1 MQKVA
6 ESLQK
11 ETHMASYVSQIRQ
24 DQKIAGVVVR
34 ECIISK
40 QLDIV
45 GTSVPKLEH
54 LLQSFSSRIIE
65 STKEQFVQ
73 VTQAI
78 ETNAKSL
85 ADSLAD
91 VQVNILE
98 AARTSDTQHSGS
110 HAISHQLV
118 RDIHAVLCPPALPI
132 SPPAW
137 YSAAAGVQP
146 IHREFFAHQLRP
158 NVNDDIAAFN
168 DGGQFDTSV
177 SALVN
182 CSNPPDFHS
191 YMSYDAHMP
200 CTADY
205 MGDDFGDVSAFFA
218 LPDILPNSQ
227 H

>member
-1 MQKVA
+1 MRTCQGRFDNVQEKQAKAKLGKAMGEFVQASDLRLWMCDLMTTEHTSDHGVMQKVA

-11 ETHMASYVSQIRQ
+11 ETHMASYESQIRQ

-34 ECIISK
+34 ECSISK

-98 AARTSDTQHSGS
+98 AAQIGARMLAGAAKTTAGTSC
-110 HAISHQLV
+110 
-118 RDIHAVLCPPALPI
+118 R
-132 SPPAW
+132 
-137 YSAAAGVQP
+137 
-146 IHREFFAHQLRP
+146 LR
-158 NVNDDIAAFN
+158 
-168 DGGQFDTSV
+168 
-177 SALVN
+177 
-182 CSNPPDFHS
+182 
-191 YMSYDAHMP
+191 
-200 CTADY
+200 
-205 MGDDFGDVSAFFA
+205 
-218 LPDILPNSQ
+218 
-227 H
+227 